1 MYKRHLEKEK
11 RSSNLESEDVL
22 KSPLT
27 KWWLSTVSSD
37 VTSDEGMCCFYNS
50 IDKQENLVAGG
61 TFYATKSLTQ
71 TSHVK
76 TMTAN

>member
-11 RSSNLESEDVL
+11 RSSNLESEYVL

-27 KWWLSTVSSD
+27 KWWLSTVSND

-61 TFYATKSLTQ
+61 TFYATKSLTK

-76 TMTAN
+76 TMAAN